1 MIDQD
6 AYVDNKFAIAT
17 KRLFDIVSPASIL
30 FDKDSPNVRTAIR
43 KITMDVVHEIITEL
57 RMEAETID
65 TIAETLVKFTDSF
78 LKYDQ
83 SHEVRVVLWNT
94 YLSNT
99 E

>member
-1 MIDQD
+1 
-6 AYVDNKFAIAT
+6 
-17 KRLFDIVSPASIL
+17 
-30 FDKDSPNVRTAIR
+30 
-43 KITMDVVHEIITEL
+43 MDVVHEIITEL

-83 SHEVRVVLWNT
+83 SHEVRVVLWNA